1 MRALLLTALVLSA
14 FVQGTHAQP
23 PAAGATQAAPP
34 AAAVPASPPDA
45 DTCLACHSDTSLTM
59 TTTGGT
65 AVPVHVD
72 GAVFGQSVHAKLACS
87 DCHGGKSEM
96 PHPSRTISSK
106 RDLTLAYD
114 EQCRRCHFT
123 NYTKTLDSVH
133 QASVAR
139 GDTTAPVCVD
149 CHGSHDIGKPSQP
162 RTRVSET
169 CARCHKG
176 AADAYATS
184 VHGKH
189 LGTAAETDVP
199 VCTDC
204 HRAHDIGGPHQQKW
218 GLGTTDV
225 CGRCHADEALMKKY
239 GLSTSV
245 LQTYLADFH
254 GKTASLRQHQGT
266 TPGGLVIAKCTDCH
280 GVHDIQRSDAPT
292 SPVMKANLQ
301 KTCQKCHAGAN
312 PNFSDAWLSHY
323 EPSLQKAP
331 LVYGVKLAYALLIP
345 FMIGG
350 LGLQILLHLW
360 RLMVNR

>member
-1 MRALLLTALVLSA
+1 MRVFLLAVVLLSA
-14 FVQGTHAQP
+14 AAQAPRVEAQGPQ
-23 PAAGATQAAPP
+23 
-34 AAAVPASPPDA
+34 AVPAPTANAPAAPSDA
-45 DTCLACHSDTSLTM
+45 DSCLACHSDSTLTM
-59 TTTGGT
+59 TTTAGT
-65 AVPVHVD
+65 AVPVFVD
-72 GAVFGQSVHAKLACS
+72 AAVFATSVHARLACS
-87 DCHGGKSEM
+87 DCHSGKSEV
-96 PHPSRTISSK
+96 PHASRTIASK

-149 CHGSHDIGKPSQP
+149 CHGSHDISRPSQP
-162 RTRVSET
+162 RTRVSDT

-176 AADAYATS
+176 AADGYARS
-184 VHGKH
+184 VHGRH
-189 LGTAAETDVP
+189 LGTEAEGDVP

-204 HRAHDIGGPHQQKW
+204 HRSHDIGGPHQQQW
-218 GLGTTDV
+218 SLATADV
-225 CGRCHADEALMKKY
+225 CGRCHADDARMKKY
-239 GLSTSV
+239 GLSTAV
-245 LQTYLADFH
+245 LRTYLADFH

-266 TPGGLVIAKCTDCH
+266 PPDGLVVAKCTDCH
-280 GVHDIQRSDAPT
+280 GVHDIQAADAPT

-301 KTCQKCHAGAN
+301 RTCQKCHAGAN

-323 EPSLQKAP
+323 EPSLEKAP
-331 LVYGVKLAYALLIP
+331 VVYAVKLGYALLIP
-345 FMIGG
+345 FMMGG